1 MWGVELTVM
10 LAMIGITGVFAGYE
24 IALAAVSRARL
35 QVLVREKR
43 RGADA
48 ALSMR
53 GNMEASFAVVQLGM
67 TLAGTIAAATGGAE
81 ARETLVPVL
90 ENRLGLSSGA
100 ADALALTVL
109 VVPLTGVMLVFGE
122 LFPKVF
128 GLRNKEWV
136 CLKLSPIMHSFAW
149 GIRPAVWLL
158 ENTVTIMRH
167 WSESWWRPKLAGD
180 ADADVAELQELR
192 ATAMLARTSR
202 LIGHREEGIILG
214 ATRLASRPVSAIAL
228 PADHISLLDA
238 NALPA
243 QSLVA
248 AHLDMHTRFPVTE
261 RAGDPQAIIGYVTFK
276 DIVAHMRLAPSEST
290 IRGVLRPLLSL
301 PHDMPIADC
310 LDRLLREHT
319 HIALVRDAAGQVVGM
334 ITLQDILE
342 EFVGDIQDEYDRLP
356 PHVLRSGNA
365 WIVGGG
371 TTLGRLKEIASID
384 LTTNLPPSGAANVSE
399 WLIGH
404 LGREVQ
410 RGDVLARDG
419 LRVVVRKVRRHK
431 LQEAQISRLATT
443 SAGSTSLS
451 R

>member
-10 LAMIGITGVFAGYE
+10 LAMIAITGVFAGYE

-90 ENRLGLSSGA
+90 ERRLGLSPGA
-100 ADALALTVL
+100 ADVLAITIL

-136 CLKLSPIMHSFAW
+136 CLKLSPLMRSFAW

-158 ENTVTIMRH
+158 EKTVTMMRH
-167 WSESWWRPKLAGD
+167 WGESWWRPKLAGD
-180 ADADVAELQELR
+180 ADTDVAELQELR

-202 LIGHREEGIILG
+202 LIGREEGIILG
-214 ATRLASRPVSAIAL
+214 ATSLASRPVSAIVL
-228 PADHISLLDA
+228 PADHISMLDA

-261 RAGDPQAIIGYVTFK
+261 REGDPQPIIGYVTFK

-290 IRGVLRPLLSL
+290 IRGVLRPLLSV
-301 PHDMPIADC
+301 PNDMPIADC

-371 TTLGRLKEIASID
+371 THLARLKEIAGID
-384 LTTNLPPSGAANVSE
+384 LTINLPPSGAANLSD

-404 LGREVQ
+404 LGREVR
-410 RGDVLARDG
+410 RGDVLVRDG

-431 LQEAQISRLATT
+431 LQEAQISRQATAT
-443 SAGSTSLS
+443 P
-451 R
+451 

>member
-24 IALAAVSRARL
+24 IALATVSRARL

-43 RGADA
+43 SGADA

-81 ARETLVPVL
+81 AKETLMPLL
-90 ENRLGLSSGA
+90 ESRLGLSSWA
-100 ADALALTVL
+100 ADVLAITIL
-109 VVPLTGVMLVFGE
+109 VVPLTAVTLVFGE

-136 CLKLSPIMHSFAW
+136 CLKLSPVMRSFAW
-149 GIRPAVWLL
+149 GIWPAVWLL
-158 ENTVTIMRH
+158 EKTVTIIRH
-167 WSESWWRPKLAGD
+167 WGESWWRPKLAGE
-180 ADADVAELQELR
+180 ADNEVAELQELR
-192 ATAMLARTSR
+192 ATAMLARTDR

-214 ATRLASRPVSAIAL
+214 ATSLSSRPVRAIVL
-228 PADHISLLDA
+228 PADHISMLDV

-243 QSLVA
+243 HSLVA

-261 RAGDPQAIIGYVTFK
+261 REGDPQAIIGYVTFK

-290 IRGVLRPLLSL
+290 LRGVLRPILSL
-301 PHDMPIADC
+301 PDDMPIADC

-319 HIALVRDAAGQVVGM
+319 HIALVRDAAEQVVGM
-334 ITLQDILE
+334 ITLEDILE

-356 PHVLRSGNA
+356 PHLLRSGNA

-371 TTLGRLKEIASID
+371 TTLARLKETSGID
-384 LTTNLPPSGAANVSE
+384 LTNNLPPNGAANLSD

-404 LGREVQ
+404 LGREVR
-410 RGDVLARDG
+410 RGDVFVRDG

-443 SAGSTSLS
+443 SIP
-451 R
+451 